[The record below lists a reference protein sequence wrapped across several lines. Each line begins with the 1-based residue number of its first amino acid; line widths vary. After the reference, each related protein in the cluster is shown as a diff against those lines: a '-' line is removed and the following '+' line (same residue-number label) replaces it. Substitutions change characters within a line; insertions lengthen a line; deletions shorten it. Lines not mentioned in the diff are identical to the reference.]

1 MPYHTEQA
9 AQQLADDRVAP
20 RPAEEGDAGQDGDDG
35 LEDVGQDDQ

>member
-20 RPAEEGDAGQDGDDG
+20 RPAKESGAYQNGDDG